1 MNDDSI
7 RLNHKSW
14 IKYKKDQWKK
24 NILNNEED
32 KYNDFF
38 QSIID
43 HAVSLDD
50 SIKMEE
56 SFGLL
61 HSCYM
66 QLVRTGLTPKLP
78 AFNFLSGIGYEE
90 YTKGKNAIAEIA
102 FKLSFMSGDD
112 NGRNNYGYMLRRGE
126 TIKSK
131 DEASLMALKVLRQGI
146 IELKPFEF
154 VNLALTFSLCFG
166 TEQDWRIADLLF
178 KKMPNTSTYS
188 ILSWWQEIATKGET
202 EGLLV
207 HFFLMRHNKTI
218 KSELGTVQ
226 EIWTKLQLEL
236 PSIPIWL
243 KPE

>member
-1 MNDDSI
+1 MADDSI

-14 IKYKKDQWKK
+14 LKHKNDQWEK
-24 NILNNEED
+24 IISNNEED

-43 HAVSLDD
+43 HAISLDD

-56 SFGLL
+56 SFGFLY
-61 HSCYM
+61 SCYM
-66 QLVRTGLTPKLP
+66 QLVRIGKPPILP
-78 AFNFLSGIGYEE
+78 ALNSLSCIGYEE

-126 TIKSK
+126 VIKSK
-131 DEASLMALKVLRQGI
+131 EDASLMALKVLRQGI
-146 IELKPFEF
+146 IELKPFEY

-178 KKMPNTSTYS
+178 KRMPNTSTYS
-188 ILSWWQEIATKGET
+188 ILSWWQDIAMKGET

-207 HFFLMRHNKTI
+207 HYFLMRHNKTI
-218 KSELGTVQ
+218 KSELGTIQ
-226 EIWTKLQLEL
+226 DIWTKLQKEL
-236 PSIPIWL
+236 PSIPNWL